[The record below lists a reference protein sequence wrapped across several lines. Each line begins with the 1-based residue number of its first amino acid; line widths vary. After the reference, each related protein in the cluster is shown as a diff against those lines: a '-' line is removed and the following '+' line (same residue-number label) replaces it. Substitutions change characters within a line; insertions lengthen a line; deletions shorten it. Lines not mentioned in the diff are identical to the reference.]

1 MTATKTNALDGIAAT
16 MRSHIL
22 RAGALYSHRKLERGL
37 ELVLQRHTEADGKT
51 RWRLALGRS
60 DVAPSE
66 DEITICRAAFGVPVG
81 TEQTEVKSKSRTN
94 PKTNRARSLFVVEMY
109 WYENE

>member
-37 ELVLQRHTEADGKT
+37 EIVLQRHTEADGKM
-51 RWRLALGRS
+51 RWRLALGRT
-60 DVAPSE
+60 DVSPSE
-66 DEITICRAAFGVPVG
+66 EEIAICRNAFGVPAA
-81 TEQTEVKSKSRTN
+81 TEHQALRSKSRPN